1 MLPSEDPRLE
11 DPRFV
16 AARERMVAE
25 QLSARGIH
33 SGRVLAAMASIPRQA
48 FVARQFWNE
57 AYEDHP
63 IPIGEGQTISQPYI
77 VAAMLESLS
86 VAPGDRVLEVGS
98 GTGYQAALLGHLAH
112 TVVSIERQPQ
122 LAEDARS
129 NLAMLGYSNVEVIT
143 GDGSL
148 GYPPRAPYDRIIVAA
163 ASPALPRGLFAQL
176 AEGGRMIVPVGNRD
190 AQVLRLVRKIKG
202 EPHVSDLEACRFV
215 PLLGESGF
223 KL

>member
-1 MLPSEDPRLE
+1 MCPPEDPRPE

-16 AARERMVAE
+16 AARARMVAE

-33 SGRVLAAMASIPRQA
+33 SGRVLAAMSSVPRQV

-63 IPIGEGQTISQPYI
+63 VPIGEGQTISQPYI

-86 VAPGDRVLEVGS
+86 VEPEDRVLEVGT
-98 GTGYQAALLGHLAH
+98 GTGYQAALLGYLAH
-112 TVVSIERQPQ
+112 SVVSIERQPQ

-129 NLAMLGYSNVEVIT
+129 NLALLAYSNVEVIT

-163 ASPALPRGLFAQL
+163 ASPALPRGLFEQL

-190 AQVLRLVRKIKG
+190 AQVLRLVRKIHG

>member
-86 VAPGDRVLEVGS
+86 VAPGDRVLEVGT

>member
-33 SGRVLAAMASIPRQA
+33 SGRVLAAMASVPRQV

-86 VAPGDRVLEVGS
+86 VAPGDRVLEVGT

>member
-33 SGRVLAAMASIPRQA
+33 SGRVLAAMASIPRQP

-86 VAPGDRVLEVGS
+86 VAPGDRVLEVGT

>member
-33 SGRVLAAMASIPRQA
+33 SGRVLAAMASVPRQA

-86 VAPGDRVLEVGS
+86 VAPGDRVLEVGT